1 MSTPNTQIGDKT
13 PNKKFNMN
21 NMVQSLGILPVL
33 ILLCVGFSILAPNF
47 ATESNLMNIVRQ
59 SSINMVLAAGMTFII
74 ITGGIDLSVGSIL
87 GSTAVIAMVTSLDPA
102 FSSFAVPA
110 ATDGRFADGCIERCD
125 GRVCW
130 PAAIHCHAR
139 FLYRTPRC
147 CLFAGR
153 WHHSDQQQY

>member
-110 ATDGRFADGCIERCD
+110 A
-125 GRVCW
+125 
-130 PAAIHCHAR
+130 
-139 FLYRTPRC
+139 LM
-147 CLFAGR
+147 AGLLMGVLNGVMVAYVGLPPFCF
-153 WHHSDQQQY
+153 S

>member
-74 ITGGIDLSVGSIL
+74 ITGGIDLSVGSL
-87 GSTAVIAMVTSLDPA
+87 PD
-102 FSSFAVPA
+102 
-110 ATDGRFADGCIERCD
+110 C
-125 GRVCW
+125 
-130 PAAIHCHAR
+130 
-139 FLYRTPRC
+139 YRRMLMYYVRQDTQCVLR
-147 CLFAGR
+147 L
-153 WHHSDQQQY
+153 S